1 MSTYRELIYMS
12 KDLLKLKSDDSYYTN
27 EHILFLLD
35 KVRAVI
41 LEQKYKKNNSK
52 IEDSNTQTICVELE
66 SKLLVDNILCS
77 GKVLVSKD
85 KLPSTIIT
93 SPIVYTV
100 SPFVNNEITYVTP
113 DRFKYVRYN
122 KWLNNIIYS
131 TEFNNYLYIKSNNPN
146 YLELNKVIIKG
157 VFNDTVEA
165 EKLKCNTEDLDCN
178 YLDREY
184 PLEET
189 LQTSLIEMV
198 VKILSIGLYKPAD
211 NINNAQDDLASLM
224 QFIRNNAKSNL
235 QKQIES

>member
-41 LEQKYKKNNSK
+41 LEQKYNKNNSK

-93 SPIVYTV
+93 SPIVYTI

-113 DRFKYVRYN
+113 DRFKYVGYN
-122 KWLNNIIYS
+122 KWLNSIIYS
-131 TEFNNYLYIKSNNPN
+131 TEFNNYLYIKSSNPN
-146 YLELNKVIIKG
+146 FLELTSVEIKG
-157 VFNDTVEA
+157 IFADTLA
-165 EKLKCNTEDLDCN
+165 AYRMIDDCTDYN
-178 YLDREY
+178 YLDKEY
-184 PLEET
+184 PIEE
-189 LQTSLIEMV
+189 SLKSLLIKTV
-198 VKILSIGLYKPAD
+198 VEILSIGLYKPAD
-211 NINNAQDDLASLM
+211 DVNNAKDDLASLM
-224 QFIRNNAKSNL
+224 TFIRNNVKSNL
-235 QKQIES
+235 QKQIEN

>member
-66 SKLLVDNILCS
+66 NKLLVDNILCS
-77 GKVLVSKD
+77 GNVLVSKD
-85 KLPSTIIT
+85 KLPSIIIT

-113 DRFKYVRYN
+113 DRFKYVGYN
-122 KWLNNIIYS
+122 KWLSNIIYS

-157 VFNDTVEA
+157 VFNNTVEA
-165 EKLKCNTEDLDCN
+165 EKLRCDTEGLDCN

>member
-41 LEQKYKKNNSK
+41 LEQKYNKNNNK
-52 IEDSNTQTICVELE
+52 INDSNTQTLCIELE
-66 SKLLVDNILCS
+66 NKLLVDNVLCS
-77 GKVLVSKD
+77 GKILVSKN
-85 KLPSTIIT
+85 KVPSIILT
-93 SPIVYTV
+93 NPIVYTI

-113 DRFKYVRYN
+113 DRFKYVGYN

-131 TEFNNYLYIKSNNPN
+131 TEFNNYLYLKSNNPN
-146 YLELNKVIIKG
+146 YLELSKVMIKG

-165 EKLKCNTEDLDCN
+165 EKLRCNTEGLECN

-184 PLEET
+184 PLEEA

-211 NINNAQDDLASLM
+211 DVNNAKDDLASLM
-224 QFIRNNAKSNL
+224 TFIRNNVKSRL
-235 QKQIES
+235 QKQIED

>member
-1 MSTYRELIYMS
+1 M
-12 KDLLKLKSDDSYYTN
+12 
-27 EHILFLLD
+27 
-35 KVRAVI
+35 
-41 LEQKYKKNNSK
+41 
-52 IEDSNTQTICVELE
+52 
-66 SKLLVDNILCS
+66 
-77 GKVLVSKD
+77 
-85 KLPSTIIT
+85 
-93 SPIVYTV
+93 
-100 SPFVNNEITYVTP
+100 
-113 DRFKYVRYN
+113 
-122 KWLNNIIYS
+122 
-131 TEFNNYLYIKSNNPN
+131 
-146 YLELNKVIIKG
+146 IIKG

-165 EKLKCNTEDLDCN
+165 EKLKCNTEDVDCN